1 MDEDQKQ
8 LNEQERMELR
18 EGQVLY
24 EWTKSPAFEVVKGW
38 LDALA
43 FHSWV
48 DPRETTSEEEWKWQE
63 LNAFH
68 AANVAKEL
76 MDKVQASISR
86 SDFLDKKQKGEIS
99 VNKMR
104 I

>member
-1 MDEDQKQ
+1 MDEVILNDQEKQ
-8 LNEQERMELR
+8 ELR

-24 EWTKSPAFEVVKGW
+24 EWTKSPSFELVKSW
-38 LDALA
+38 LDAMA

-48 DPRETTSEEEWKWQE
+48 DPRETTNEEEWKWHE

-68 AANVAKEL
+68 GANVAKEL
-76 MDKVQASISR
+76 LDKVQALISR
-86 SDFLDKKQKGEIS
+86 AEFLDKKQKGEVS
-99 VNKMR
+99 THSMR